1 MEIPKEKRL
10 EYFLDGLRR
19 GVDIPILA
27 SELGVSPNSLF
38 AYKSGL
44 MFFGLL
50 DKILEKNPDC
60 AKEQQELDELQKF
73 RDQYLVANWRNA
85 ALEEIL
91 QATGF
96 KNRKV
101 LKTYI
106 RRAKKR
112 GVPIPER
119 EYVPQNMY
127 TAKKE
132 KAEPLATNEKVVTRA
147 PSNPPAKPQ
156 TVEKKKSLPEPIEP
170 LPQEEKRPPAPAR
183 QPIIS
188 SSLKDGEAIP
198 RGPNAL
204 DNPDEPGTK
213 VKLPDMSRYGVL
225 DPPKNP
231 IKKEPSHKGMTME
244 EFDQHRRRL
253 NQEKDKAKTPEEL
266 EQEAQAAKEF
276 FKEHLPDY

>member
-19 GVDIPILA
+19 GVDVPILA

-50 DKILEKNPDC
+50 DEILEKNPDC

-73 RDQYLVANWRNA
+73 RDQYLVANWQSA

-119 EYVPQNMY
+119 EHVPQNMY

-132 KAEPLATNEKVVTRA
+132 KAEPLATNEKTVIRA
-147 PSNPPAKPQ
+147 PSSPPIKPKAA
-156 TVEKKKSLPEPIEP
+156 EKEKSSPEPIEP
-170 LPQEEKRPPAPAR
+170 LPQEEKRPQPPAR
-183 QPIIS
+183 EPVIS
-188 SSLKDGEAIP
+188 SPLKDGEAIP

-225 DPPKNP
+225 TPPKNP
-231 IKKEPSHKGMTME
+231 IKKESGHKGMTME

-253 NQEKDKAKTPEEL
+253 NQENNKTKTTEEL
-266 EQEAQAAKEF
+266 EQEAQEAKEF